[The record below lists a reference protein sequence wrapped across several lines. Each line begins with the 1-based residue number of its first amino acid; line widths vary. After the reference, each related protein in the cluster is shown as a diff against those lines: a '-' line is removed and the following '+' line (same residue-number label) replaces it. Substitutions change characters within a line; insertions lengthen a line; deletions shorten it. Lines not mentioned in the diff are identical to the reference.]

1 MPRHNFSRHSSN
13 CSAIISFVRIAAIAT
28 AFLRWPYSFTTH
40 LVSSGLCSWIYFL
53 IFPCPSAVR
62 VDINTELVVKCV
74 TLVFATWRRYYFW
87 IILPTF
93 RCSSFPYFSLK
104 LWLRPHFPL
113 LSSSP
118 LLWPHFPLL
127 SSSLLCYAWICVF
140 KFCAFWHLNVVFKIT
155 QWSVLQHNLYVQ

>member
-1 MPRHNFSRHSSN
+1 MPRQNFSRHSSN
-13 CSAIISFVRIAAIAT
+13 CSAIIPFVRISAIAT
-28 AFLRWPYSFTTH
+28 AFLRGPYSFTSTLSFFW
-40 LVSSGLCSWIYFL
+40 LVFLDLLFDFSMSQCSSS
-53 IFPCPSAVR
+53 
-62 VDINTELVVKCV
+62 DINTELVVKCV

-118 LLWPHFPLL
+118 LLWPHFLLL
-127 SSSLLCYAWICVF
+127 SSSLSCYAWICVF
-140 KFCAFWHLNVVFKIT
+140 KFCGFGHLIVVFKIT
-155 QWSVLQHNLYVQ
+155 QSSVLQHNLYVQ

>member
-1 MPRHNFSRHSSN
+1 MPRQNFSRHSSN
-13 CSAIISFVRIAAIAT
+13 CSAIIPFVRISAIAT
-28 AFLRWPYSFTTH
+28 AFLRGPYSFTSTLSFFW
-40 LVSSGLCSWIYFL
+40 LVFLDLLFDFSMSQCSSS
-53 IFPCPSAVR
+53 
-62 VDINTELVVKCV
+62 DINTELVVKCV

-127 SSSLLCYAWICVF
+127 SSSPLCYAWICAF
-140 KFCAFWHLNVVFKIT
+140 KFCAFWHLNVVFNIT
-155 QWSVLQHNLYVQ
+155 QRSVLQHNLYV